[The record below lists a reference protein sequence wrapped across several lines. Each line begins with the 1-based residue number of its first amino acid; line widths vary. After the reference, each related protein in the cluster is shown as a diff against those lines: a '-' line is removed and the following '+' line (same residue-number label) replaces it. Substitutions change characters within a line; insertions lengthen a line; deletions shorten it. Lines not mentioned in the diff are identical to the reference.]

1 MDNLTVV
8 SSLSFFH
15 VLSSPQLKSYELITL
30 ETTVMKT
37 PAVMTPAML
46 GEVSTVL
53 VSPPSAMAMS
63 NTTAEDLV
71 PLLSTRVGAGT
82 LCRAAR
88 IASVSPQVNGQAH
101 SQSARVSCTLTC
113 PDSHPI
119 VLYKHSVLKILFCIV
134 FIFTLRIRQN
144 TDDRTDLA
152 ALFSNSDR

>member
-1 MDNLTVV
+1 
-8 SSLSFFH
+8 
-15 VLSSPQLKSYELITL
+15 
-30 ETTVMKT
+30 MKTPAVTT

-63 NTTAEDLV
+63 NTIAEDLV
-71 PLLSTRVGAGT
+71 PLLSIRVGAGT
-82 LCRAAR
+82 PWRAAR
-88 IASVSPQVNGQAH
+88 IASVSPQANGQAY

-134 FIFTLRIRQN
+134 FAFTLRIRQN

-152 ALFSNSDR
+152 ALFSNSA